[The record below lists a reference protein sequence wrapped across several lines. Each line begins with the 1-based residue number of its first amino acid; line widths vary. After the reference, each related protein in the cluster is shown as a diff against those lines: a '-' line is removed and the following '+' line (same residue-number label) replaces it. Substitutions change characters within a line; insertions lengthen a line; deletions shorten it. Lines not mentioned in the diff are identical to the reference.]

1 MALYNFYKTT
11 LMTIQTFFCGLFFLC
26 ATLSYSQN
34 NAQKENSIEA
44 QFVEV
49 IDKSNNYQKYKV
61 IKRTKLAGLRQNI
74 LDSIKALE
82 ESIQQKDIT
91 IAAQNSDITS
101 LEARLNTTQNNLN
114 TSIEKEGIISLFGI
128 TTKKGTYNFLLFST
142 IGILI
147 LGLFLFIVKF
157 KNSNIITKQ
166 TKLKL
171 SEIEQEFDTYR
182 QKKLEE
188 QQLLRRK
195 LQDEINKN
203 K

>member
-11 LMTIQTFFCGLFFLC
+11 LMTYKTFFCGLFFLC

-34 NAQKENSIEA
+34 SAQKENSIEA

-49 IDKSNNYQKYKV
+49 IDKSNNYKGYKV
-61 IKRTKLAGLRQNI
+61 IKRTKLAGLRKNI
-74 LDSIKALE
+74 LDSIEALE
-82 ESIQQKDIT
+82 DSIQQKDAT
-91 IAAQNSDITS
+91 IAVQNSDINS
-101 LEARLNTTQNNLN
+101 LEDRLITTQKNLD
-114 TSIEKEGIISLFGI
+114 TSIEKEGTISLFGI

-171 SEIEQEFDTYR
+171 SEIEQDFDTYR

-188 QQLLRRK
+188 QQVLRRK

>member
-34 NAQKENSIEA
+34 NAQKDNSIEA

-49 IDKSNNYQKYKV
+49 IDKSNNYQEYKV
-61 IKRTKLAGLRQNI
+61 IKRTKLAGLRKNI
-74 LDSIKALE
+74 LDSIEALE
-82 ESIQQKDIT
+82 ESIQQKDVT

-101 LEARLNTTQNNLN
+101 LEARLNTTQNNLD
-114 TSIEKEGIISLFGI
+114 TSIEKEGTISLFGI

>member
-11 LMTIQTFFCGLFFLC
+11 LMTYKTFFCGLFFLC

-34 NAQKENSIEA
+34 SAQKENSIEA

-49 IDKSNNYQKYKV
+49 IDKSNNYQGYKV
-61 IKRTKLAGLRQNI
+61 IKRTKLAGLRKNI
-74 LDSIKALE
+74 LDSIDALE
-82 ESIQQKDIT
+82 ESIQQKDVT

-101 LEARLNTTQNNLN
+101 LKNRLNTTQNNLD
-114 TSIEKEGIISLFGI
+114 TSIEKEGTISFFGI
-128 TTKKGTYNFLLFST
+128 ITKKGTYNFLLFST

>member
-1 MALYNFYKTT
+1 
-11 LMTIQTFFCGLFFLC
+11 
-26 ATLSYSQN
+26 
-34 NAQKENSIEA
+34 
-44 QFVEV
+44 
-49 IDKSNNYQKYKV
+49 
-61 IKRTKLAGLRQNI
+61 
-74 LDSIKALE
+74 
-82 ESIQQKDIT
+82 
-91 IAAQNSDITS
+91 
-101 LEARLNTTQNNLN
+101 
-114 TSIEKEGIISLFGI
+114 
-128 TTKKGTYNFLLFST
+128 LFST

>member
-142 IGILI
+142 IIILI

>member
-101 LEARLNTTQNNLN
+101 LEARLITTQNNLN

-142 IGILI
+142 IIILI

>member
-1 MALYNFYKTT
+1 
-11 LMTIQTFFCGLFFLC
+11 MTIQTFFCSLFFLC

-34 NAQKENSIEA
+34 TTQKENSIEA

-49 IDKSNNYQKYKV
+49 IDKSNNYQEYKV
-61 IKRTKLAGLRQNI
+61 IKRTKLAGLRKNI
-74 LDSIKALE
+74 LDSIEMLE
-82 ESIQQKDIT
+82 ESIQQKDVT

-101 LEARLNTTQNNLN
+101 LKNRLNTTQNNLD

-147 LGLFLFIVKF
+147 LGLLLFIVKF

-188 QQLLRRK
+188 QQQLRRK

>member
-1 MALYNFYKTT
+1 
-11 LMTIQTFFCGLFFLC
+11 MTIQTYFCSIFFLF

-34 NAQKENSIEA
+34 SAQKENSIEA

-49 IDKSNNYQKYKV
+49 IDKSNNYQEYKV
-61 IKRTKLAGLRQNI
+61 IKRTKLAGLRKNI
-74 LDSIKALE
+74 LDSIEALE
-82 ESIQQKDIT
+82 ESIQQKDVT
-91 IAAQNSDITS
+91 IEAQNSDITS
-101 LEARLNTTQNNLN
+101 LNTRLNTTQNNLD
-114 TSIEKEGIISLFGI
+114 TSIKKEGTISLFGI

-147 LGLFLFIVKF
+147 LGLLLFIVKF

>member
-1 MALYNFYKTT
+1 
-11 LMTIQTFFCGLFFLC
+11 MTIKTFFNCFLFLC
-26 ATLSYSQN
+26 ATAGYSQN
-34 NAQKENSIEA
+34 HAQIDNSIEA

-61 IKRTKLAGLRQNI
+61 IKRTKLAGLRKNI
-74 LDSIKALE
+74 LDSIEALE
-82 ESIQQKDIT
+82 NSIEQKDAT
-91 IAAQNSDITS
+91 IASQNSNITTLEGS
-101 LEARLNTTQNNLN
+101 LSNTQNNLD
-114 TSIEKEGIISLFGI
+114 TSIEKEGTISLFGM

-142 IGILI
+142 IGVLV
-147 LGLFLFIVKF
+147 LALLFFVIKF

-166 TKLKL
+166 TNHKL
-171 SEIEQEFDTYR
+171 SEIEQEFDSYR

-188 QQLLRRK
+188 QQQLRRK

>member
-1 MALYNFYKTT
+1 
-11 LMTIQTFFCGLFFLC
+11 MTIQTFFCSLFFLC

-34 NAQKENSIEA
+34 TTQKENSIEA

-49 IDKSNNYQKYKV
+49 IDKSNNYQEYKV
-61 IKRTKLAGLRQNI
+61 IKRTKLAGLRKNI
-74 LDSIKALE
+74 LDSIEMLE
-82 ESIQQKDIT
+82 ESIQQKDVT

-101 LEARLNTTQNNLN
+101 LKNRLNTTQNNLD

-147 LGLFLFIVKF
+147 LGLLLFIVKF

>member
-1 MALYNFYKTT
+1 
-11 LMTIQTFFCGLFFLC
+11 MTIKTFFSCFLFLC
-26 ATLSYSQN
+26 ATAGYSQN
-34 NAQKENSIEA
+34 NDQIDNSIEA

-61 IKRTKLAGLRQNI
+61 IKRTKLAGLRKNI
-74 LDSIKALE
+74 LDSIETLE
-82 ESIQQKDIT
+82 KSIEQKDAT
-91 IAAQNSDITS
+91 IASQNSNITNLEDS
-101 LEARLNTTQNNLN
+101 LSNTQNNLD
-114 TSIEKEGIISLFGI
+114 TSIEKEGTISLFGM

-142 IGILI
+142 ISVLV
-147 LGLFLFIVKF
+147 LALLFFVIKF

-166 TKLKL
+166 TNHKL
-171 SEIEQEFDTYR
+171 SEIEQEFDSYR

-188 QQLLRRK
+188 QQQLRRK